1 MFLSRLRLDPRHR
14 GVRRDLGSPYEMH
27 RTLWRAFPD
36 RQGRVL
42 YRFDAD
48 EGLSPPV
55 VLVQSQV
62 KPDWA
67 ALEDDKGYVIDS
79 ACKQIALRLAPG
91 QALRFRLRAN
101 PTVCRKG
108 RRLALQMPTDQ
119 LAWLDRQVKR
129 AGAETVS
136 SSVTRSILQTTRRG
150 PTPQVHQV
158 VDYDGVL
165 RALEPDRLVEAVE
178 SGLGRAKAYGCG
190 LLALARA

>member
-36 RQGRVL
+36 RQSRVL
-42 YRFDAD
+42 FRVDAD

-62 KPDWA
+62 KPDWT
-67 ALEDDKGYVIDS
+67 ALDDDSGSVLDS
-79 ACKQIALRLAPG
+79 ACKEIALGLSVG
-91 QALRFRLRAN
+91 QLLRFRLRAN
-101 PTVCRKG
+101 PTVCRDG
-108 RRLALQMPTDQ
+108 RRLGLQTPADQ

-165 RALEPDRLVEAVE
+165 RVLEPDLLVAAVE
-178 SGLGRAKAYGCG
+178 SGIGKAKAYGCG